1 MAALQLPLSAPTIRS
16 AGTKPGET
24 TPGPLTEDANDRG
37 KTNDGPPVLIISA
50 YFLALASI
58 AVVAVGG
65 QFPWF
70 IVAPATVLSLIA
82 YFRHVEATLDRKY
95 PG

>member
-1 MAALQLPLSAPTIRS
+1 MATSGISLTAPATPS
-16 AGTKPGET
+16 AGTRP
-24 TPGPLTEDANDRG
+24 G
-37 KTNDGPPVLIISA
+37 KTTLGPSIEDVNNQEKANDGPPVLVISA

-70 IVAPATVLSLIA
+70 TVAPATVLSMIA

-95 PG
+95 PS